1 MFLLLT
7 LNIENLAGINVTCRN
22 VTPPFV
28 TLHYQ
33 NGIFLG
39 HNQLIVW
46 FTSVLPKNGGGGGGC
61 KQKSLDFL
69 KKNIHIASLLPYLLC

>member
-46 FTSVLPKNGGGGGGC
+46 FTSVLP
-61 KQKSLDFL
+61 
-69 KKNIHIASLLPYLLC
+69 